1 MLANINFEYWNECYQ
16 NVKDEKRKPK
26 SNRIKYMTSDGRRE
40 LETLTSQR
48 YRPVELPE
56 PSRRIKA
63 LLRENFG
70 KDGGAWQLPL
80 VSSSPRSSGAS
91 RSSTDVATGRKGGG
105 GVGGEERRA
114 AAPKTKEDG
123 EGVPGSNGKSEAPG
137 EEVEKQG
144 KTRQLVNVVQSDPG
158 TGAMPVTRRRGH
170 SRMSRDKQA
179 GAGGVG
185 ALKTSASSPNVL
197 SKTPSEM

>member
-80 VSSSPRSSGAS
+80 MSKSPGSSGTS
-91 RSSTDVATGRKGGG
+91 RPSTDLVAQGKGGG
-105 GVGGEERRA
+105 GFEGGEGKA
-114 AAPKTKEDG
+114 AAPETKEDG
-123 EGVPGSNGKSEAPG
+123 EGGPGSNGKSVAPG
-137 EEVEKQG
+137 EEKQG

-158 TGAMPVTRRRGH
+158 TTGAMPVTRRRGH

-197 SKTPSEM
+197 K